1 MALVGIL
8 STQLVDYLF
17 IKNFPKIN
25 FPIKD
30 NKKTMRVFGHEE

>member
-17 IKNFPKIN
+17 IKNFPEIN

-30 NKKTMRVFGHEE
+30 KKTMRVFGHEE